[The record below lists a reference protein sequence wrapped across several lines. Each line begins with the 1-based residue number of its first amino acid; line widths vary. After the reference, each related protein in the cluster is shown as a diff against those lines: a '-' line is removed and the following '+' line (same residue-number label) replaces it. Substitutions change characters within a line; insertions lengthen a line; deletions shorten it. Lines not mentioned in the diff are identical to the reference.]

1 MYIVEEVLVS
11 LLQYTRGRVI
21 ITPLLHVIFVDF
33 HGKLVLPRRAYMY
46 VCMYIYIYH
55 IVYVCIHIYGMIVDS
70 NRTLEE
76 QEEEEDFHALPV
88 LISPDGNDIDFS
100 CSYEGGLLDG
110 MDFY

>member
-1 MYIVEEVLVS
+1 
-11 LLQYTRGRVI
+11 
-21 ITPLLHVIFVDF
+21 
-33 HGKLVLPRRAYMY
+33 
-46 VCMYIYIYH
+46 
-55 IVYVCIHIYGMIVDS
+55 MIVDS